1 MKLIYYVAR
10 LIAIFIGSR
19 RIMKKVNREKF
30 SSEINKIKDM
40 LGKMMEDENS
50 DYEDILALSIRLDF
64 LLNQLYYASVNENV

>member
-1 MKLIYYVAR
+1 
-10 LIAIFIGSR
+10 
-19 RIMKKVNREKF
+19 MKKVNREKF